1 MYSGLGAEILSELNY
16 ILDGFKEIKA
26 RELSPL
32 VLAYIGDAFFEIIAR
47 TMTVSKGN
55 APVNVLH
62 KRNSAIVKAKTQAEM
77 YFKIEEMLTDQEL
90 DIMKKGRNAKSFT
103 SPKNA
108 DISDYRHATGL
119 EALFGYLYLERK
131 TDRAVELF
139 KAGLD
144 IEKGE

>member
-1 MYSGLGAEILSELNY
+1 MCSGLGAEILSELNY

-119 EALFGYLYLERK
+119 EALFGYLYLERR

>member
-1 MYSGLGAEILSELNY
+1 MSELNY

-62 KRNSAIVKAKTQAEM
+62 KRNSVIVKAKTQAEM
-77 YFKIEEMLTDQEL
+77 YFKIEEMLTDEEL
-90 DIMKKGRNAKSFT
+90 NIMKKGRNAKSFT

-119 EALFGYLYLERK
+119 EALFGYLYLEGK

-144 IEKGE
+144 IKEGE

>member
-1 MYSGLGAEILSELNY
+1 MYSGSGAEILSELNC
-16 ILDGFKEIKA
+16 ILNGFKEIKA

-77 YFKIEEMLTDQEL
+77 YFKIEESPIARSGNL
-90 DIMKKGRNAKSFT
+90 DIFS
-103 SPKNA
+103 
-108 DISDYRHATGL
+108 L
-119 EALFGYLYLERK
+119 ESSITESEYDNLS
-131 TDRAVELF
+131 
-139 KAGLD
+139 
-144 IEKGE
+144 